1 MPDNEN
7 NNENTNSDIE
17 TTGGEDNVKPTI
29 NISIVNA
36 NELTS
41 TDSPDDGISFIMVD
55 KVTNTGVLLDYK
67 KLLDILYG
75 KLYSEDIS
83 EDSLKFYFVS

>member
-7 NNENTNSDIE
+7 TNTDVE
-17 TTGGEDNVKPTI
+17 TTGGENDVKPTI

-67 KLLDILYG
+67 KLLDTLYG

>member
-7 NNENTNSDIE
+7 TNTDVE
-17 TTGGEDNVKPTI
+17 TTGGESDVKPTI

-36 NELTS
+36 NELTN

-67 KLLDILYG
+67 KLLDTLYG